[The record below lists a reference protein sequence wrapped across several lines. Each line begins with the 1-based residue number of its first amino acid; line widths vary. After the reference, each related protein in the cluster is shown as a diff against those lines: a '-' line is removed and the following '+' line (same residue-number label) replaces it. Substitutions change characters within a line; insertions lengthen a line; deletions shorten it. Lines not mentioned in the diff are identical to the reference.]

1 MAQEIVVYDYY
12 SETGDEKTSGSL
24 MLKLSEIVAVYS
36 LPKYRTRSMV
46 ITADNMKFCIKAKP
60 EEVASAY
67 QADSPM
73 LTESK

>member
-1 MAQEIVVYDYY
+1 MVQEIAVYDYY

-24 MLKLSEIVAVYS
+24 MLKLSEVVAVYS

-60 EEVASAY
+60 EEVAAAF
-67 QADSPM
+67 QVDSP
-73 LTESK
+73 LLVEGK